1 MRIPLLSSLASE
13 LSRSSAEQRLRRQAR
28 EWTVSMW
35 EAKLWKHSSWLGIP
49 IKQWGTDLVV
59 FQQMLWEQRPSVVVE
74 TGTAAGGSA
83 LFFASILELLG
94 SGRVVSV
101 DITQSEEM
109 KCTVASRP
117 GGGRVDFVAGDSK
130 APETLT
136 RVRELVGGD
145 RNVLVLL
152 DSNHGYAHVKAELE
166 AYAEFVSPG
175 NLLVVADTIC
185 RELARLPGH
194 AHLREDNPLRAVDE
208 FLREDP
214 RFQRDERWEKFL
226 VTFSPG
232 GFLRRVR

>member
-1 MRIPLLSSLASE
+1 MRIPLLSRFASG
-13 LSRSSAEQRLRRQAR
+13 LSRPSAERHLRRQAR
-28 EWTVSMW
+28 TWTVSMW

-94 SGRVVSV
+94 SGRVISV

-109 KCTVASRP
+109 KREIASRP
-117 GGGRVDFVAGDSK
+117 GGGRVRFVTGDSR
-130 APETLT
+130 APETLA

-152 DSNHGYAHVKAELE
+152 DSNHGYVHVKAELE
-166 AYAEFVSPG
+166 AYKEFVPPG
-175 NLLVVADTIC
+175 GLLVVADTIC
-185 RELARLPGH
+185 HELGRLPGY
-194 AHLREDNPLRAVDE
+194 ARLREDNPLRAVDE
-208 FLREDP
+208 LLREDP

-232 GFLRRVR
+232 GFLRRLW